1 MIDTIIFDVGRV
13 LVNWDYESYL
23 KRFAFG
29 PEKTKAITAATFESP
44 YWRQFDRGILTPEEI
59 VKGFCSLAPEYTEEI
74 KEVFAH
80 CEETITPLPYAE
92 SWVRSLKEKGYRLY
106 ILSNYSG
113 DLFERTKEKMPFL
126 PYMDGTLFSYT
137 CHLTKPEPE
146 IYQHLIQKFSLTP
159 DRCVFLDDTKANV
172 EAAEQAG
179 IHGIHFTGDEDIDG
193 LDPSADYTPPSHR
206 SPRSAQKAALL
217 SPFRTPEPFFRFP
230 AAHTSHP
237 FP

>member
-44 YWRQFDRGILTPEEI
+44 YWRQFD
-59 VKGFCSLAPEYTEEI
+59 PEYTEEI

-179 IHGIHFTGDEDIDG
+179 IHGIHFMGYEDG
-193 LDPSADYTPPSHR
+193 V
-206 SPRSAQKAALL
+206 AQLKKLGVL
-217 SPFRTPEPFFRFP
+217 
-230 AAHTSHP
+230 
-237 FP
+237 

>member
-1 MIDTIIFDVGRV
+1 MRKIQNLIFDLGNV
-13 LVNWDYESYL
+13 LLKFNPGEYL
-23 KRFAFG
+23 AGLFED
-29 PEKTKAITAATFESP
+29 PELVRRLHRAVFSSP
-44 YWRQFDRGILTPEEI
+44 EWYMLDRGVLTQEEA
-59 VKGFCSLAPEYTEEI
+59 VARLTRQYPDLAPEIRLTFADAFSI
-74 KEVFAH
+74 LKPIPSNVEV
-80 CEETITPLPYAE
+80 
-92 SWVRSLKEKGYRLY
+92 VRSLKKSGYRLY

-179 IHGIHFTGDEDIDG
+179 IHGIHFMGYEDG
-193 LDPSADYTPPSHR
+193 V
-206 SPRSAQKAALL
+206 AQLKKLGVL
-217 SPFRTPEPFFRFP
+217 
-230 AAHTSHP
+230 
-237 FP
+237 

>member
-29 PEKTKAITAATFESP
+29 PEKTKAIAAATFEGP

-126 PYMDGTLFSYT
+126 PGTGDL
-137 CHLTKPEPE
+137 PAPDPE
-146 IYQHLIQKFSLTP
+146 ILPHPGPLRIPRRHQSK
-159 DRCVFLDDTKANV
+159 RRGRR
-172 EAAEQAG
+172 AG
-179 IHGIHFTGDEDIDG
+179 RDSWNSFYGI
-193 LDPSADYTPPSHR
+193 
-206 SPRSAQKAALL
+206 
-217 SPFRTPEPFFRFP
+217 
-230 AAHTSHP
+230 
-237 FP
+237 

>member
-137 CHLTKPEPE
+137 CHLTKPEAE
-146 IYQHLIQKFSLTP
+146 IYQHLSRNSP
-159 DRCVFLDDTKANV
+159 
-172 EAAEQAG
+172 
-179 IHGIHFTGDEDIDG
+179 
-193 LDPSADYTPPSHR
+193 
-206 SPRSAQKAALL
+206 SPRTAAYSSTTPKQTS
-217 SPFRTPEPFFRFP
+217 SPQSRQGFMEFILRDMKM
-230 AAHTSHP
+230 AWHS
-237 FP
+237 

>member
-29 PEKTKAITAATFESP
+29 PEKTKAIAAATFESP
-44 YWRQFDRGILTPEEI
+44 YWRQFDRGILTPAEI

-159 DRCVFLDDTKANV
+159 DRCVFLDDTKANWAFFKKTGCRIRASACFLV
-172 EAAEQAG
+172 LTYAFAASS
-179 IHGIHFTGDEDIDG
+179 I
-193 LDPSADYTPPSHR
+193 SR
-206 SPRSAQKAALL
+206 SI
-217 SPFRTPEPFFRFP
+217 SPTLPTLYP
-230 AAHTSHP
+230 A
-237 FP
+237 

>member
-29 PEKTKAITAATFESP
+29 PEKTKSNHRRNLRKP
-44 YWRQFDRGILTPEEI
+44 L
-59 VKGFCSLAPEYTEEI
+59 LAPVRPRNSHTEENCKRI
-74 KEVFAH
+74 LLPRPGIHRRNQRVFAH
-80 CEETITPLPYAE
+80 CRGNHHPAAVCRKLGTL
-92 SWVRSLKEKGYRLY
+92 LKRKGYRLY

-179 IHGIHFTGDEDIDG
+179 IHGIHFTGYEDG
-193 LDPSADYTPPSHR
+193 V
-206 SPRSAQKAALL
+206 AQLKKLGVL
-217 SPFRTPEPFFRFP
+217 
-230 AAHTSHP
+230 
-237 FP
+237 

>member
-29 PEKTKAITAATFESP
+29 PEKTKAIAAATFEGP
-44 YWRQFDRGILTPEEI
+44 YWRQFDRGILAPEEI

-113 DLFERTKEKMPFL
+113 DLF
-126 PYMDGTLFSYT
+126 SYT

-159 DRCVFLDDTKANV
+159 DRCVFLDDTRANV

-179 IHGIHFTGDEDIDG
+179 IHGIHFTGYEDG
-193 LDPSADYTPPSHR
+193 VSQL
-206 SPRSAQKAALL
+206 KKLGVL
-217 SPFRTPEPFFRFP
+217 
-230 AAHTSHP
+230 
-237 FP
+237 

>member
-92 SWVRSLKEKGYRLY
+92 SWVRSLKEKGYPPLHPLQLLRRPLRAHQRENA
-106 ILSNYSG
+106 LPPLHGRNPLLLHLPFNKTGTG
-113 DLFERTKEKMPFL
+113 DLPA
-126 PYMDGTLFSYT
+126 PD
-137 CHLTKPEPE
+137 PE
-146 IYQHLIQKFSLTP
+146 ILPHPGPLRIPRRHQSK
-159 DRCVFLDDTKANV
+159 RRGRR
-172 EAAEQAG
+172 AG
-179 IHGIHFTGDEDIDG
+179 RDSWNSFYGI
-193 LDPSADYTPPSHR
+193 
-206 SPRSAQKAALL
+206 
-217 SPFRTPEPFFRFP
+217 
-230 AAHTSHP
+230 
-237 FP
+237 

>member
-29 PEKTKAITAATFESP
+29 PEKTKAIAAATFESP
-44 YWRQFDRGILTPEEI
+44 YWRQFDRGILAPEEI
-59 VKGFCSLAPEYTEEI
+59 VKGFCSLAPEYAEEI

-137 CHLTKPEPE
+137 CHLVKPEPE
-146 IYQHLIQKFSLTP
+146 IYQYLIRKFSLIP
-159 DRCVFLDDTKANV
+159 DHCVFLDDTKENI
-172 EAAEQAG
+172 EAAKRAG
-179 IHGIHFTGDEDIDG
+179 IHGIHFTGYKDG
-193 LDPSADYTPPSHR
+193 VEQL
-206 SPRSAQKAALL
+206 KKLGI
-217 SPFRTPEPFFRFP
+217 
-230 AAHTSHP
+230 
-237 FP
+237 

>member
-29 PEKTKAITAATFESP
+29 PEKTKAITAA
-44 YWRQFDRGILTPEEI
+44 
-59 VKGFCSLAPEYTEEI
+59 EI
-74 KEVFAH
+74 KEGFAH

-146 IYQHLIQKFSLTP
+146 IQKFSLTP

-179 IHGIHFTGDEDIDG
+179 IHGIHFMGYEDG
-193 LDPSADYTPPSHR
+193 V
-206 SPRSAQKAALL
+206 AQLKKLGVL
-217 SPFRTPEPFFRFP
+217 
-230 AAHTSHP
+230 
-237 FP
+237 